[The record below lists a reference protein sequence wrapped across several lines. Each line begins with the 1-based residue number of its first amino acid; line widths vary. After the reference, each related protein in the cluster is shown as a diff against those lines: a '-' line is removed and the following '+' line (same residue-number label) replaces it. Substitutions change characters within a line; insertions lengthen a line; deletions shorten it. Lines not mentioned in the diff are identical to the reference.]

1 MGDISDFQASSSNI
15 ILRTPFKR
23 RILEM
28 NVSMMMSVTTGSS
41 TLFDD
46 MLSSS
51 KTMNRLWVRSISLS
65 EFRRKS

>member
-1 MGDISDFQASSSNI
+1 M
-15 ILRTPFKR
+15 
-23 RILEM
+23 EM

-41 TLFDD
+41 TLFDE